1 MGSDSDNGDLEDG
14 ALDGGSESSLAE
26 SEEDF
31 ADKFLE
37 DTDQSVGEGV
47 SDRDDDANS
56 QQSFD
61 LDDSEVESD
70 VDGSLEGKLCIH
82 VLLFLDPDTDD
93 CARRSKGP
101 YRESNMASPLY

>member
-1 MGSDSDNGDLEDG
+1 MGSNSDTEDLEDG

-37 DTDQSVGEGV
+37 DTDQSGEEGV

-70 VDGSLEGKLCIH
+70 LDGSLEGKHRIH

-93 CARRSKGP
+93 CARPSKGP
-101 YRESNMASPLY
+101 F

>member
-1 MGSDSDNGDLEDG
+1 MGSDSDNANLEDG
-14 ALDGGSESSLAE
+14 ALYGGSESSLAE

-37 DTDQSVGEGV
+37 DTDQSGGEGG
-47 SDRDDDANS
+47 SDRDDEAHS

-70 VDGSLEGKLCIH
+70 VDGSLEGKLRNR

-93 CARRSKGP
+93 PTRSSKGP
-101 YRESNMASPLY
+101 DREAPGRLPLY